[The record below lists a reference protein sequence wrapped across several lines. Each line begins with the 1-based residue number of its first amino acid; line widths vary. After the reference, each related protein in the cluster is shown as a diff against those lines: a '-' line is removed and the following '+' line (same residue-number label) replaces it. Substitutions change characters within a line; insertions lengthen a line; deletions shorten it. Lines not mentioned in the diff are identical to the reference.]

1 MKIKRCR
8 TKMLLEKTRPGIKR
22 EFFDSIQNLSEY
34 SFKEKK
40 INSERKLVAN
50 NSIDEQQNKI
60 LKNRI
65 SAQISRDKKQK
76 VLNEIKNQNLNLTK
90 ENINLKE
97 LLVNKEKELDTLK
110 HKLGNLCN
118 NCSSIFHQTPSFSTI
133 DNKAI
138 TFNTGKSCIKYG
150 LITSFMVVMC
160 LMCVLSDYGLESNN
174 PLESKIRTN
183 ILYPKRK
190 LNSYFNRKYS
200 CAKDNST
207 EYETPTNIIYE
218 YFIQNIS
225 KVEIEPRNG
234 TYNFTY
240 YHSFKFNIRHFLSNF
255 NKRKN
260 STFINNYCVNNRYLN
275 K

>member
-1 MKIKRCR
+1 
-8 TKMLLEKTRPGIKR
+8 MLLEKTRPGIKR

-40 INSERKLVAN
+40 INSERKLISNIVM
-50 NSIDEQQNKI
+50 DEQQNKI

-76 VLNEIKNQNLNLTK
+76 VINEIKDQNLILTN
-90 ENINLKE
+90 ENSNLKD
-97 LLVNKEKELDTLK
+97 LLAKKEKELETLK
-110 HKLGNLCN
+110 YKLVNLCN
-118 NCSSIFHQTPSFSTI
+118 DCSPIFNQTPSLSMI
-133 DNKAI
+133 DNNKAF
-138 TFNTGKSCIKYG
+138 TLNTGKSCIKYG
-150 LITSFMVVMC
+150 LITSFMVVLC
-160 LMCVLSDYGLESNN
+160 LMCVLSDYGVESNN
-174 PLESKIRTN
+174 TNESKSRTN
-183 ILYPKRK
+183 TLSPKRK

-225 KVEIEPRNG
+225 KVEIEPKNG
-234 TYNFTY
+234 TYNFAY
-240 YHSFKFNIRHFLSNF
+240 YHSFKFNIRQFLFNF
-255 NKRKN
+255 YRRKN
-260 STFINNYCVNNRYLN
+260 STFSNNYCVNN